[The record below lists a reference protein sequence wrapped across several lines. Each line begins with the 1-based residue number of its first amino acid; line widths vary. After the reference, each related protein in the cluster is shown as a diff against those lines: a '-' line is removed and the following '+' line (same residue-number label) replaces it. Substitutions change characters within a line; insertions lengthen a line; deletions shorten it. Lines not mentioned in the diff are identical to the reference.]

1 MKLLRIH
8 AGVCPNC
15 IKLATVSIDVKMANL
30 YTLVSKYAIN
40 ANMLKLYN
48 TYHLCREICH
58 NIVVLSDKT
67 TITEK
72 RRLGLTVRDVILLS
86 LGLLL
91 LLLMSLGTLLVWRRK
106 SKRQKM

>member
-1 MKLLRIH
+1 MLSMLIACVEKF
-8 AGVCPNC
+8 A
-15 IKLATVSIDVKMANL
+15 IK
-30 YTLVSKYAIN
+30 
-40 ANMLKLYN
+40 
-48 TYHLCREICH
+48 
-58 NIVVLSDKT
+58 IVVLSDKT

-106 SKRQKM
+106 SKRQPM